1 MKKFRVLHRQFV
13 VEGDKIV
20 KDSILKSRA
29 IPDILIANST
39 WLKENKSFTEIS
51 VPEILE
57 AGNEDLARI
66 TSLETPPPVMAV
78 FGMPDPETGCERAET
93 SLSIALD
100 TIQDPGNL
108 GTIIR
113 IADWFGI
120 KSIYCSTGCADIYN
134 PKTVQASMGAL
145 FNVQVCY
152 TDLKALLE
160 QCRQTPDFPVL
171 GTFMQGTS
179 VHEAGKV
186 RRGMILFGNESRGIS
201 ADLFPFINSRITI
214 PAASN
219 NPAHVE
225 SLNVA
230 SSVAVVCALITEPSK
245 KSAGSQV

>member
-1 MKKFRVLHRQFV
+1 M
-13 VEGDKIV
+13 
-20 KDSILKSRA
+20 LKSRV

-39 WLKENKSFTEIS
+39 WLKENKSITTLS

-57 AGNEDLARI
+57 AESEDLVKI
-66 TSLETPPPVMAV
+66 SSLETPPPVMAV
-78 FGMPDPETGCERAET
+78 FSIPESETACDRAET

-120 KSIYCSTGCADIYN
+120 RNIYCSPGCADMYN

-160 QCRQTPDFPVL
+160 KCRQSSGFPVL

-179 VHEAGKV
+179 VHETGKV
-186 RRGMILFGNESRGIS
+186 SRGMILFGNESRGIS
-201 ADLFPFINSRITI
+201 AELVPFINRRLTI
-214 PAASN
+214 PAGNN

-230 SSVAVVCALITEPSK
+230 SSVAVVCALIAEPST
-245 KSAGSQV
+245 